1 VSVDATSPDDAT
13 PPRGGGGKTPG
24 RAAIG
29 VGRRL
34 LLALVATGG
43 ALLML
48 AGAYSLVTGRS
59 PRRLFERD
67 PAELRLH
74 FEQERVAAAA
84 ANPGEFRVD
93 VDPRVGFTLKTNCE
107 LKTMVASYRTD
118 ELGLRVRAGPP
129 AAADARTI
137 ALVGDSVAFGYGLT
151 GEQCLAQQ
159 LEDALA
165 AARDP
170 DGAKRGA
177 ARDLVCRSVA
187 VPGWNWRNE
196 CAFLGDHLDRIAPS
210 YVLFLPVGN
219 DLSDTDGIL
228 ETGQRRVAADASAP
242 DPLLL
247 VNLGRTQQ
255 NLFSYWPQVEH
266 GRLALE
272 ESDLGTLVLGADL
285 GGESSRRFD
294 EMARELGRLLV
305 ELQGRGIRSAILQY
319 DDDPFSHAL
328 ARRMTAPASP
338 ARAIPWIPLL
348 DRLTAADTLGVD
360 PHPKAATTTLFAQW
374 IARDLLEQ
382 LHWFPDDRAG
392 GRAPAF
398 APLPAEFA
406 ARRAPR
412 RGCDEIAALAAAE
425 RDAELARLKSEIVPA
440 TGRGVRQVYGG
451 LTPAHGVGPRLLAAL
466 PRRRGTLHLEL
477 APLPDRADVGPI
489 ELEIALDGR
498 VVSHATLRADGPTVV
513 DLAVDPPP
521 LALADGTPSRELDV
535 GLSASN
541 WVAVAEFGGFEL
553 ECARLTRL
561 ELLGD

>member
-1 VSVDATSPDDAT
+1 VVRSIVSS
-13 PPRGGGGKTPG
+13 R
-24 RAAIG
+24 I
-29 VGRRL
+29 
-34 LLALVATGG
+34 LLAVIATGC

-48 AGAYSLVTGRS
+48 AGVYSLVTGRS
-59 PRRLFERD
+59 PRRFLMRE

-118 ELGLRVRAGPP
+118 ELGLRVRVGPP
-129 AAADARTI
+129 AAAGAKTI

-159 LEDALA
+159 LEEAL

-170 DGAKRGA
+170 EGAQRGA

-196 CAFLGDHLDRIAPS
+196 CAFLVDHLDRIAPS

-228 ETGQRRVAADASAP
+228 ETGQRRVAADVGGA

-255 NLFSYWPQVEH
+255 NLFGYWPLVER

-272 ESDLGTLVLGADL
+272 ESDLGSLVLGADL

-294 EMARELGRLLV
+294 EMARELGGLLV
-305 ELQGRGIRSAILQY
+305 ELEGRGIRGAILQY
-319 DDDPFSHAL
+319 DDNPFSHAL
-328 ARRMTAPASP
+328 ARRMRAAASP

-374 IARDLLEQ
+374 IARDLIEG

-392 GRAPAF
+392 VRLIAF
-398 APLPAEFA
+398 APLLAEFA

-425 RDAELARLKSEIVPA
+425 RDAELAHLKSEIVPA

-451 LTPAHGVGPRLLAAL
+451 FTPVHGVGLCLLAAL
-466 PRRRGTLHLEL
+466 PRKRGTLHLEL

-489 ELEIALDGR
+489 ELEIALDGHP
-498 VVSHATLRADGPTVV
+498 VSHATLRADGPTVV

-521 LALADGTPSRELDV
+521 LALADGMPSRELDV
-535 GLSASN
+535 LLSASN